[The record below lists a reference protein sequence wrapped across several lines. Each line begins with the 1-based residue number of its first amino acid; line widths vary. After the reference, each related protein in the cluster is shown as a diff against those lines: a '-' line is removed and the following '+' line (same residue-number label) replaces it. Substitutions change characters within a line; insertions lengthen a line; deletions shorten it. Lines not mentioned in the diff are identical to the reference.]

1 MTFKCKIIVSV
12 YLVITLVI
20 IFGGY
25 VFYGFKSRENYY
37 SGQQNLQAEMKLAFN
52 IGDYSRC
59 VSAMENSIRLKQEK
73 TTQHRDRFTS
83 VVDRRPSNSG
93 ISYFYTTLYPAWD
106 NIENHLSCDVN
117 VFLQEFAGGGSTYKK
132 SYQYYQWMQLG
143 KSMAKSEILHIK
155 LLGLWL
161 TRDDAEMA
169 RVLFSGINRGEVG
182 FVCHMTITIVSELE
196 GVSAEDKFN
205 YYVKALA
212 RDYPKLKKNQGRMMI
227 LEQMQ
232 GAKCHAVFLESN
244 AIKSGMSKI
253 GTSEKIV
260 VAMNQCWG
268 KDYPED
274 TRYLIRHLDSYIS
287 GPENLEPQIDAWL
300 KANPN

>member
-1 MTFKCKIIVSV
+1 MTFKRKIIVSF

-20 IFGGY
+20 TFGGY

-37 SGQQNLQAEMKLAFN
+37 KSQQNLRAEIKQAFDV
-52 IGDYSRC
+52 GDYSRC
-59 VSAMENSIRLKQEK
+59 VSTMEHSIDLMREK
-73 TTQHRDRFTS
+73 TAKRGDIFTS
-83 VVDRRPSNSG
+83 IVNYRTGGSG
-93 ISYFYTTLYPAWD
+93 ISYFYTTLYPALD
-106 NIENHLSCDVN
+106 NIEHHLSCEVN

-161 TRDDAEMA
+161 TRDDVEMA
-169 RVLFSGINRGEVG
+169 RELFSGIDRGEVG

-232 GAKCHAVFLESN
+232 GAKCDAVFLESN

-260 VAMNQCWG
+260 AAMNQCWG

-287 GPENLEPQIDAWL
+287 GQENLEPQIDAWL